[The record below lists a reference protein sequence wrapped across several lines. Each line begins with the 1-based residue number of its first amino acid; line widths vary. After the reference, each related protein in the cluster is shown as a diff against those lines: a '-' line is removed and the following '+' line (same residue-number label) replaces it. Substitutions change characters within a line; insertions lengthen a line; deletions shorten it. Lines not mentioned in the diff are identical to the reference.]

1 MMLAQFPHAAYGDGD
16 VRHCSLIYHA
26 QFLARGIE
34 HRDGLDVVLC
44 RRLRRAQRR
53 DEQQNSE

>member
-1 MMLAQFPHAAYGDGD
+1 MLAQFPRTAYGDGD
-16 VRHCSLIYHA
+16 VRNGSLINDA